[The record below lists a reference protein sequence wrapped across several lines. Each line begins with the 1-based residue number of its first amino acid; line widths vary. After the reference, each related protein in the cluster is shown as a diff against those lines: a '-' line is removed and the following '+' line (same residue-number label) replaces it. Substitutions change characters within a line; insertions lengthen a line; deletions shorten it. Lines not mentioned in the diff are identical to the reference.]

1 MIIKDDTFN
10 LFKAAVEA
18 EWPSPPSKRQL
29 APCEDKCVGVIC
41 RENGELY
48 KFDSATAF
56 KYQGIPTQ
64 RTITRLLLIL
74 ESPHGREYC
83 HPNGPV
89 PANGTTGSNI
99 RRYLGEVLE
108 SGRKLTDSKLEVIL
122 VNAVPY
128 QCSQGAELTDD
139 KKRAKRDQVFRATF
153 CAGGEIPGLEFVRRL
168 SRYVRASD
176 IVVNCCTKGV
186 TSPALRD
193 LVHDSLMRLGE
204 KNLIHLSTSHP
215 VSWFNPSHRKFR

>member
-1 MIIKDDTFN
+1 MKDNTLNSFT
-10 LFKAAVEA
+10 AAVEA
-18 EWPSPPSKRQL
+18 EWPSPPAKRQL
-29 APCEDKCVGVIC
+29 APCEDKCVGVI
-41 RENGELY
+41 RRGSKGPY
-48 KFDSATAF
+48 KFDPDTAF
-56 KYQGIPTQ
+56 KYQGIPAQ
-64 RTITRLLLIL
+64 RTIPRLLLIL
-74 ESPHGREYC
+74 ESPHRKEYC

-99 RRYLGEVLE
+99 RRYLGEVLKSE
-108 SGRKLTDSKLEVIL
+108 PKLTDPNLEVIL

-128 QCSQGAELTDD
+128 QCSQGATLNDYG
-139 KKRAKRDQVFRATF
+139 KRSKRDKVFRAAF
-153 CAGGEIPGLEFVRRL
+153 CAESETHGLEFVRRM
-168 SRYVRASD
+168 SGYVRASD

-204 KNLIHLSTSHP
+204 KNLMHLSTSHP

>member
-1 MIIKDDTFN
+1 MKDTTLKSFT
-10 LFKAAVEA
+10 AAVEA
-18 EWPSPPSKRQL
+18 VWPSPPAKRQL
-29 APCEDKCVGVIC
+29 DPCEDKRVGVI
-41 RENGELY
+41 RRANEGLY
-48 KFDSATAF
+48 RFDSLTAF
-56 KYQGIPTQ
+56 DYQPIA
-64 RTITRLLLIL
+64 TRKAKRRVVLIL
-74 ESPHGREYC
+74 ESPHRQEYC
-83 HPNGPV
+83 HATGPV

>member
-1 MIIKDDTFN
+1 MKNDTLN
-10 LFKAAVEA
+10 LITSAVKK
-18 EWPSPPSKRQL
+18 EWPSPPAKRQL
-29 APCEDKCVGVIC
+29 APCEDKCVGVIR
-41 RENGELY
+41 RESGGLY
-48 KFDSATAF
+48 KFDSVTAF
-56 KYQGIPTQ
+56 DYRPIPTQ
-64 RTITRLLLIL
+64 RTIRRLLLIL
-74 ESPHGREYC
+74 ESPHRKEYC

-99 RRYLGEVLE
+99 RRYLGELLK
-108 SGRKLTDSKLEVIL
+108 SKRTLTDPNLEVIL

-128 QCSQGAELTDD
+128 QCSQGATLNDYG
-139 KKRAKRDQVFRATF
+139 KRSKRDKVFRAAF
-153 CAGGEIPGLEFVRRL
+153 CAESETHGLEFVRRM
-168 SRYVRASD
+168 SGYVRASD

-204 KNLIHLSTSHP
+204 KKLIHLSTSHP